1 MPRRRTSTAVNGE
14 LDLTGPERVVGLAL
28 CAALLQRAVNV
39 VGDKRRAARADA
51 QQAVVRQ
58 LLDELEGCSDT
69 AWCRELVDDLAVTDP
84 EIRAAAVAHMAGDLA
99 AHLRSRSRSL
109 LVLIDVCMFDA
120 PDVRW
125 DARLRRTV
133 LVQLTSFLE
142 ALDGRDIDRVTAE
155 IAAVRRAVAR
165 RQTKWG
171 RVAVASTVGV
181 GIGVATMGAATPAI
195 AAAVA
200 GAGLSGAAATSAG
213 LAVLGGGSL
222 AAGGFGMAG
231 GSILL
236 AGIGVVSGL
245 GAGATGS
252 WLAGWSAGRVTA
264 EALRL
269 AVATRL
275 VVLHEDHDEEL
286 AKRIVLAMQERLD
299 DVTAALDVLS
309 RRLHELREANTLL
322 TAENRQLRHQ
332 LRVER
337 VEARQIETA
346 LGTALDRI
354 RSADPND
361 DAGDD
366 PVVSAGAAG

>member
-14 LDLTGPERVVGLAL
+14 LDLTGPERVVGLVL

-58 LLDELEGCSDT
+58 LLYELKGCSDT
-69 AWCRELVDDLAVTDP
+69 AWCRELDDDLAVTDP
-84 EIRAAAVAHMAGDLA
+84 EIQAAAVAHMADLA
-99 AHLRSRSRSL
+99 AHVRARSRSL

-120 PDVRW
+120 PDIRW

-133 LVQLTSFLE
+133 LVQLTSFLG
-142 ALDGRDIDRVTAE
+142 ALDRRDLDRVTAE
-155 IAAVRRAVAR
+155 IATVRRAVAR

-171 RVAVASTVGV
+171 RVAVASAVGV

-245 GAGATGS
+245 GTGVTGS
-252 WLAGWSAGRVTA
+252 WFAGWSASRVTA

-275 VVLHEDHDEEL
+275 VVLDEDHDEEL

-322 TAENRQLRHQ
+322 TAENRQLRAQ

-337 VEARQIETA
+337 VEALQIETA
-346 LGTALDRI
+346 LGTALERI
-354 RSADPND
+354 RSAGPGDG
-361 DAGDD
+361 AGDD
-366 PVVSAGAAG
+366 PVVSTGAAG